1 MKLPKIQKLDD
12 NTISQIAAGEVVE
25 RPAQVVKELIENSID
40 AGSTNIIIEIE
51 NGGFDSIKI
60 TDNGSGINKEELNL
74 SIERHATSKLVR
86 IEDLNQIYTL
96 GFRGEAL
103 SSIAAISN
111 LKISSRQEDSDGFQ
125 LSVSGGNIGNIEP
138 CAMNKGTIVSVNDI
152 FFNVPARLAFQR
164 RPATESAKIVEITVE
179 HAMAHPNV
187 SFNLQNEGRLMLN
200 VPATNDLNER
210 LFDLLGLSA
219 TKLIELQSPPED
231 NDAPGDELWSGWIS
245 PPELSRGR
253 NDDVHILVNNRVV
266 TSQPFSEAIRRGY
279 HTRLMVGRHPVA
291 VLNLEIPADELDV
304 NVHPTKREIRL
315 KHSWRVLQ
323 RLERSIQYTLSQVPT
338 QPEEKSKLTGISK
351 INNNE
356 ISNNISEVK
365 KPKWVESAG
374 KQLSL
379 DNEIINEINDFK
391 KEKLQI
397 SSSPSAQQTLP
408 YLDNEPVSAPL
419 SIEERDLHRYSGKI
433 NSISPIEEPKL
444 SKSNINELPEM
455 TPLCQFANSYIV
467 VQAGKELLLVDQ
479 HALHER
485 IRFERLRYSKQ
496 SWLPQKRL
504 EPLELSLNPIQSE
517 RLRSQKGK
525 VEQIGFLID
534 EIDGVWYLK
543 SQPAIL
549 SPEKILTFIN
559 DLIQDLGDED
569 RILSSVQNLKDHV
582 AFMQSCRGAV
592 KANQI
597 LSLPEMRRLLSDM
610 RDIENP
616 WACVH
621 GRPTA
626 LKISLDELDKHFGR
640 HG

>member
-1 MKLPKIQKLDD
+1 
-12 NTISQIAAGEVVE
+12 
-25 RPAQVVKELIENSID
+25 
-40 AGSTNIIIEIE
+40 
-51 NGGFDSIKI
+51 
-60 TDNGSGINKEELNL
+60 
-74 SIERHATSKLVR
+74 
-86 IEDLNQIYTL
+86 
-96 GFRGEAL
+96 
-103 SSIAAISN
+103 
-111 LKISSRQEDSDGFQ
+111 
-125 LSVSGGNIGNIEP
+125 
-138 CAMNKGTIVSVNDI
+138 
-152 FFNVPARLAFQR
+152 
-164 RPATESAKIVEITVE
+164 
-179 HAMAHPNV
+179 
-187 SFNLQNEGRLMLN
+187 
-200 VPATNDLNER
+200 
-210 LFDLLGLSA
+210 
-219 TKLIELQSPPED
+219 
-231 NDAPGDELWSGWIS
+231 
-245 PPELSRGR
+245 
-253 NDDVHILVNNRVV
+253 
-266 TSQPFSEAIRRGY
+266 
-279 HTRLMVGRHPVA
+279 
-291 VLNLEIPADELDV
+291 
-304 NVHPTKREIRL
+304 
-315 KHSWRVLQ
+315 
-323 RLERSIQYTLSQVPT
+323 
-338 QPEEKSKLTGISK
+338 
-351 INNNE
+351 
-356 ISNNISEVK
+356 
-365 KPKWVESAG
+365 
-374 KQLSL
+374 
-379 DNEIINEINDFK
+379 
-391 KEKLQI
+391 
-397 SSSPSAQQTLP
+397 
-408 YLDNEPVSAPL
+408 
-419 SIEERDLHRYSGKI
+419 
-433 NSISPIEEPKL
+433 
-444 SKSNINELPEM
+444 M

-569 RILSSVQNLKDHV
+569 RILNSVQNLKDHV

-626 LKISLDELDKHFGR
+626 LKISIDELDKHFGR